1 MKQKQDRYHELETM
15 LTVFV
20 ILDLLL
26 FIGYLATAI
35 TAVLAAKII
44 CAVLAI
50 AVSGYGLWVLY
61 NTRELTRQRSL
72 WLTCSFGG
80 ILLCTAVSLLC
91 NFP

>member
-1 MKQKQDRYHELETM
+1 MKEKKDRYQELETM

-35 TAVLAAKII
+35 AAVTVAKIL
-44 CAVLAI
+44 CAVFAI
-50 AVSGYGLWVLY
+50 LVAGYGLWVLY
-61 NTRELTRQRSL
+61 NTRELTKQRSL
-72 WLTCSFGG
+72 WLTCAFGG